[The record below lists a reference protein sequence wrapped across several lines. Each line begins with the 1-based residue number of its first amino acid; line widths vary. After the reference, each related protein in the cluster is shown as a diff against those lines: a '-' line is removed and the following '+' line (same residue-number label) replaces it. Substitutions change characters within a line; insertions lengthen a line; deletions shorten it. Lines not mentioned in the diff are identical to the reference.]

1 MTGDDEFFNEF
12 RSFKLVATGDN
23 KGNILFWRTFM
34 ALVCHYMCILLIGS
48 LSLKLG
54 IITNNIV
61 ETKT

>member
-1 MTGDDEFFNEF
+1 MQG
-12 RSFKLVATGDN
+12 RVSWAWQ
-23 KGNILFWRTFM
+23 NILFWRTFM

-61 ETKT
+61 ETKI